1 MFMARIEIAKGD
13 VNADFHIR
21 APALTALVAEVARA
35 AEEAREE
42 VEWVVAATAA
52 ATLLVL
58 GEAVVAVLVVDFAGF
73 RVGEGVVGFGYLDEF
88 LGDGV
93 VASMIW

>member
-1 MFMARIEIAKGD
+1 MARIEIAKGD
-13 VNADFHIR
+13 VNAHFHIW
-21 APALTALVAEVARA
+21 AAALPGLVAEVSAA

-42 VEWVVAATAA
+42 VERVVTAA
-52 ATLLVL
+52 AAAALLVL

-73 RVGEGVVGFGYLDEF
+73 GVGEGVVGFGYLDEF